1 MPYIGGM
8 TIAADPRAFL
18 YRSGELDPDSAQRLT
33 AETLAKADDGELYL
47 QYRKSEAF
55 GFDDGRLKTA
65 SYDTQSGFGLRAVS
79 GEMTAFAHS
88 NELSAAAIRRA
99 GETMALIDPSARP
112 KATPPQG
119 TNRHLY
125 TDADPIDL
133 VPFADKVNLCLGVDA
148 AARARDPRVAQVS
161 VGLSGSWSVVE
172 IVRPD
177 GFVATD
183 IRPLVRLNV
192 SIVVEANGRRET
204 GNFGIGG
211 RYLYDRLMGEEVWN
225 RAIDEALAQALVNLE
240 SVDAPAGEM
249 TVLLGPGWPG
259 VLLHEAVGHG
269 LEGDFNR
276 KGTSAF
282 SGRIGER
289 VAAAGVTV
297 VDDGSIMD
305 RRGSLSIDD
314 EGTPTQENV
323 LIEDGILKGY
333 MQDRLNARLM
343 GEEVWNRAI
352 DEALAQALVNLESV
366 DAPAGEM
373 TVLLGP
379 GWPGVLLHEAVGH
392 GLEGDFNRKGT
403 SAFSG
408 RIGERVAAA
417 GVTVVDDGS
426 IMDRRGSLSIDDE
439 GTPTQENVLIE
450 DGILKGYMQD
460 RLNARLM
467 GVAPTG
473 NGRRQSFEHAPM
485 PRMTNT
491 FMRGGND
498 DPAELMSRVKK
509 GIYAKSFGGGQVD
522 IVSGKFVFSCTE
534 AYRIENGTLGAPIK
548 GATLIGDGPT
558 VLTKVTGIGN
568 DFALDEGIGM
578 CGKDG
583 QGVPAGV
590 GQPTLLVSGL
600 TVGGTAV

>member
-1 MPYIGGM
+1 M
-8 TIAADPRAFL
+8 TLTADPRAFL
-18 YRSGELDPDSAQRLT
+18 YRADALDPDTAQRLT
-33 AETLAKADDGELYL
+33 AEALAKADDGELYL

-79 GEMTAFAHS
+79 GEMTAFAHA

-99 GETMALIDPSARP
+99 GETMALIDPSAAA
-112 KATPPQG
+112 KAPSPQG

-133 VPFADKVNLCLGVDA
+133 VPFADKVNLCLSVDA

-177 GFVATD
+177 GFIATD

-192 SIVVEANGRRET
+192 AITVEANGRRET
-204 GNFGIGG
+204 GSFGIGG
-211 RYLYDRLMGEEVWN
+211 RYLYDRLMGEEVWS

-259 VLLHEAVGHG
+259 VLLHEAIGHG

-289 VAAAGVTV
+289 VAAEQCTV
-297 VDDGSIMD
+297 VDDGTLVG
-305 RRGSLSIDD
+305 RRGSLTVDD
-314 EGTPTQENV
+314 EGTPTSCNT
-323 LIEDGILKGY
+323 LIE
-333 MQDRLNARLM
+333 R
-343 GEEVWNRAI
+343 
-352 DEALAQALVNLESV
+352 
-366 DAPAGEM
+366 
-373 TVLLGP
+373 
-379 GWPGVLLHEAVGH
+379 GV
-392 GLEGDFNRKGT
+392 
-403 SAFSG
+403 
-408 RIGERVAAA
+408 
-417 GVTVVDDGS
+417 
-426 IMDRRGSLSIDDE
+426 
-439 GTPTQENVLIE
+439 
-450 DGILKGYMQD
+450 LKGYMQD

-467 GVAPTG
+467 GVEPTG
-473 NGRRQSFEHAPM
+473 NGRRESFEHAPM

-491 FMRGGND
+491 FMRAGND

-509 GIYAKSFGGGQVD
+509 GIYAKAFGGGQVD

-534 AYRIENGTLGAPIK
+534 AYRIENGKLGAPIK

-568 DFALDEGIGM
+568 DLALDEGIGT
-578 CGKDG
+578 CGKAG